1 MKMIAKYMITPAIM
15 DIRTLIIPIGCI
27 KYTAIPIMR
36 DAMTIFESSFMLNG
50 NLMVFLLAIAVTA
63 NANM

>member
-15 DIRTLIIPIGCI
+15 DIKTLIIPIGCI
-27 KYTAIPIMR
+27 IYTAIPIMV
-36 DAMTIFESSFMLNG
+36 DAIMIFKSSFLLNG